1 MKWNNSKDLELRNVI
16 KDYTK
21 QLKRMNDNIE
31 NLNNQ
36 LNKKLNHYGDNK

>member
-21 QLKRMNDNIE
+21 QLKRMNQNLE

-36 LNKKLNHYGDNK
+36 LNKKNKDEF